1 MVSSGTAYRPLKQID
16 AINWKRNSPTKRAK
30 ESQDELSSVELS
42 ALSWADNFMRTTPFD
57 WWDLCSLLPL
67 RIVFYF
73 YLVVLPFFALSA
85 AFVWAP
91 FPEPQ
96 KQTETETETFK
107 AAQGQFVFSFS
118 SSSSVSCFPA
128 LPFSCFCF
136 FFLSSRVCC
145 AIWESKSSGLTVT
158 GRT

>member
-1 MVSSGTAYRPLKQID
+1 MVSSGTACRPLKQID
-16 AINWKRNSPTKRAK
+16 AINWMRNSPTKRAK

-91 FPEPQ
+91 FPELPKNKQ
-96 KQTETETETFK
+96 KQK
-107 AAQGQFVFSFS
+107 QKHLKRLRDNSFS
-118 SSSSVSCFPA
+118 PSPPPPPLLAFLLFHSLVFVSFFYHQESVAPYERA
-128 LPFSCFCF
+128 NQ
-136 FFLSSRVCC
+136 VD
-145 AIWESKSSGLTVT
+145 
-158 GRT
+158 